1 VDVAASVT
9 LLGTWRATVAGAEVT
24 VPAACQRI
32 VALLGLSGRLSR
44 PYLAGTLWGDL
55 DDVRALRRLRST
67 LWRLPAAARPLIEV
81 TDTALRLAP
90 GVDVDVARVTA
101 MAHALTE
108 GGREVAPDEAL
119 ALLSGPD
126 LLVGWYDD
134 WVVPERERI
143 NQLRVH
149 ALEALAD
156 RLTAGTSGPPSR
168 PDLPPSG
175 PIRCARAPIASSSG
189 PTSPRATRPRRCAS
203 TTATGACSTASSG
216 WTIPART
223 WWRWWSPSADAG
235 GTPDARRR
243 DCRRGPL
250 DAMSEPI
257 PTGTWLPPSP
267 TFRPTASAS
276 VRRGRAGSCT
286 PTARSAAAMT
296 VAGSD
301 IYVIGGFTWTAG
313 GARQPLA
320 TNEMYDH
327 SSGTWQTRAPMP
339 TPRGLAAVGVID
351 GLVYVV
357 GGQAPDTTDL
367 NQVYDPDADHWAPA
381 APLPSP
387 RAGMAAGV
395 VESGP
400 YLCGGSCDGEKVL
413 DTLQMYDPV
422 KDA

>member
-134 WVVPERERI
+134 WVVPEQERI

-156 RLTAGTSGPPSR
+156 RLTAGRHFGAAIEA
-168 PDLPPSG
+168 G
-175 PIRCARAPIASSSG
+175 FAAIRADPLRESAHRIVIRAHLAEGNPASAL
-189 PTSPRATRPRRCAS
+189 RQYDRYRRLLHS
-203 TTATGACSTASSG
+203 QLG
-216 WTIPART
+216 
-223 WWRWWSPSADAG
+223 
-235 GTPDARRR
+235 
-243 DCRRGPL
+243 L
-250 DAMSEPI
+250 DH
-257 PTGTWLPPSP
+257 PSP
-267 TFRPTASAS
+267 D
-276 VRRGRAGSCT
+276 
-286 PTARSAAAMT
+286 M
-296 VAGSD
+296 VA
-301 IYVIGGFTWTAG
+301 
-313 GARQPLA
+313 L
-320 TNEMYDH
+320 
-327 SSGTWQTRAPMP
+327 
-339 TPRGLAAVGVID
+339 
-351 GLVYVV
+351 
-357 GGQAPDTTDL
+357 
-367 NQVYDPDADHWAPA
+367 
-381 APLPSP
+381 
-387 RAGMAAGV
+387 
-395 VESGP
+395 VESIG
-400 YLCGGSCDGEKVL
+400 
-413 DTLQMYDPV
+413 
-422 KDA
+422 